1 MLRRDSLRAQR
12 DFFSPMTGNT
22 GTEIRYAAAPTP
34 VSGKY
39 GSEVKSRLA
48 DIGSGS
54 GRRAELI
61 KAKKAAMN
69 KTDDPFSQ
77 IKEIKKDGSKDNN
90 ELLGQLGEAA
100 GAAQDAI
107 GRGISQLSSAASDAV
122 DQYRQD
128 RQTTSDQIKGV
139 SAAFDKRYSAD
150 KAERDAY
157 RQSTSDQIKGISSTF
172 DKQYGVLQSD
182 IKSVKDQVS
191 TVGTQVST
199 VGSQLDKVKAD
210 LNKPK
215 PPQVTTKPENT
226 PKKAVEVA
234 TKAKEE
240 AAAEP
245 VKKSRSA
252 YMGNSKYKS
261 PRRVANRNKA
271 KAMAKARKANRG
283 TPGTGGGGF
292 GSKSTS
298 STRSGVGRGG
308 RRGGST
314 GGRGASSKGGV
325 SRGSR
330 RSSPSRGGRRGGST
344 GGRGASSKG
353 GTRRGAARRTNRSR
367 SRRRGRGGRRCDIRC
382 KVNISLLT
390 NMHLLRDDL
399 ADVAYFVRELREAE
413 L

>member
-39 GSEVKSRLA
+39 GSEVKKRLA

-107 GRGISQLSSAASDAV
+107 GRGISQLSSAASDAAE
-122 DQYRQD
+122 QYRQD

-139 SAAFDKRYSAD
+139 SAEFDKRYSAD
-150 KAERDAY
+150 KAEREKY

-172 DKQYGVLQSD
+172 DKQYGVLQGD

-240 AAAEP
+240 AAAKP
-245 VKKSRSA
+245 KKKTREA
-252 YMGNSKYKS
+252 FMGNSRYKMK
-261 PRRVANRNKA
+261 RRVENRRRA
-271 KAMAKARKANRG
+271 QAMAKKRRATK
-283 TPGTGGGGF
+283 TGGGKGF

-298 STRSGVGRGG
+298 SRGGVGRGG

-325 SRGSR
+325 SRGTSR
-330 RSSPSRGGRRGGST
+330 RSNTSRSRRSGRSTSSRRGGVSRGSRRRGGRRG
-344 GGRGASSKG
+344 R
-353 GTRRGAARRTNRSR
+353 
-367 SRRRGRGGRRCDIRC
+367 RGGRRCDIRC

-390 NMHLLRDDL
+390 NMNLLRDDL